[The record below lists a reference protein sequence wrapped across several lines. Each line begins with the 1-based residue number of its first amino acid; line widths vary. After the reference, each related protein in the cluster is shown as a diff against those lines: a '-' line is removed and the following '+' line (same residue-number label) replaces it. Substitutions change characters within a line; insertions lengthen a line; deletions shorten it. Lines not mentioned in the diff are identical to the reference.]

1 FNEVI
6 RLFLCDIPLLLRL
19 FCWGNKV
26 EIRFLFSM
34 FEHPTRK
41 SSGANPYPKNALIVR
56 DYHVAA
62 LLVMTALIVAKILYR
77 QTLISVCL

>member
-19 FCWGNKV
+19 FCWENKV

-34 FEHPTRK
+34 FEHPTLRDFLTTTTEINAGIACSDRANEVEPRPNE
-41 SSGANPYPKNALIVR
+41 SS
-56 DYHVAA
+56 
-62 LLVMTALIVAKILYR
+62 
-77 QTLISVCL
+77 Q